1 MEKKKLIL
9 GIIGVVVVIG
19 LVISAALL
27 LTRAP
32 GPEDLTFM
40 TETYPPFNYQE
51 DGQLQGISVELLEAM
66 TGSMGVQVSD
76 EQIQLL
82 PWTEGY
88 QTALTQK
95 NTVLFSTVRLP
106 EREAAFKWVGP
117 IYTEEKVLF
126 AMRDRE
132 ITITQP
138 GDLKGYTIGVITDDA
153 AIGEL
158 LALGVAREQLVA
170 DQDPGV
176 IIRKLENGEL
186 DLWCYGE
193 AVGNYLT
200 TEQTGKYGFFKVVY
214 TLQSYDLYYAFN
226 TDTPDAVVES
236 FQQALDTVKEQRDA
250 EGLSAYEKILAR
262 YLPSIGLRYYTYL
275 TEEFPPLN
283 YEEAEGGQL
292 QGVAVDLLET
302 VFARLDTGLT
312 REDVRLVTW
321 PEAYQAVLSRNRT
334 VVFTMARLA
343 EREELFKWAGPF
355 VSGDNVLFALKSRNI
370 TITSPEDLQKYR
382 IGVITNTS
390 SIPILLGLG
399 VEHDQLVLGET
410 AAVLIDALERGEVDL
425 WATGKL
431 SGSYLIQERATRPE
445 GFESVYVIHTNQY
458 YYAFSRD
465 TPDSLVT
472 AFQQALEA
480 IQEEKDAQGIS
491 EYERILYRYIGV
503 ECARQPISD
512 EAVIRLVNLTAAA
525 IASDAPGTFQKI
537 STGEHPYKDGTNPA
551 LYVFAY
557 DTNLTVVAHPVYIR
571 LVGENFRGK
580 TDVSGKRF
588 RDEIMAGAL
597 ANGTGWSEYIYI
609 NPAETGLYYKKT
621 YYQLVQGSDAREYVV
636 CSGTY
641 KTCSEERRE

>member
-9 GIIGVVVVIG
+9 GIIGGVIVIG
-19 LVISAALL
+19 LVISALL
-27 LTRAP
+27 LARTP

-51 DGQLQGISVELLEAM
+51 GGQLQGISVELLEAM
-66 TGSMGVQVSD
+66 TESMDVQVSD

-82 PWTEGY
+82 SWTEGY

-138 GDLKGYTIGVITDDA
+138 EDLKGYKIGVITDDA
-153 AIGEL
+153 AISEL

-170 DQDPGV
+170 DEDPGV

-200 TEQTGKYGFFKVVY
+200 AEQTGKYGFFKVVY
-214 TLQSYDLYYAFN
+214 TLQKYDLYYAFN
-226 TDTPDAVVES
+226 KDTPDAVVDS

-250 EGLSAYEKILAR
+250 EGLSAYDRILAR

-283 YEEAEGGQL
+283 YETEEGQL
-292 QGVAVDLLET
+292 QGVAVDLLDT
-302 VFARLDTGLT
+302 VFERLNVGLT

-321 PEAYQAVLSRNRT
+321 PEAYQAVLTRNRT
-334 VVFTMARLA
+334 VVFSMARLD

-355 VSGDNVLFALKSRNI
+355 VSGDNMLFALKSRNI

-410 AAVLIDALERGEVDL
+410 AAVLIEALEQGEIDL

-431 SGSYLIQERATRPE
+431 SGNYLIQERATRPN
-445 GFESVYVIHTNQY
+445 GFESVYVVHTNEY
-458 YYAFSRD
+458 YYAFSRE
-465 TPDSLVT
+465 TPDALVT

-503 ECARQPISD
+503 ECAREPISD

-525 IASDAPGTFQKI
+525 IASDTPDTFQKI
-537 STGEHPYKDGTNPA
+537 SAGEQPYKDETNPA
-551 LYVFAY
+551 LYVFVY
-557 DTNLTVVAHPVYIR
+557 DINVTIVAHAVNIR

-580 TDVSGKRF
+580 TDVACKRF
-588 RDEIMAGAL
+588 RDEIVAGAL
-597 ANGTGWSEYIYI
+597 ANGTGWVDYIYI

-621 YYQLVQGSDAREYVV
+621 YYQLVRGSDAREYVV

-641 KTCSEERRE
+641 KTCSEDRRE

>member
-9 GIIGVVVVIG
+9 GITGVVVVIG
-19 LVISAALL
+19 LVISALL
-27 LTRAP
+27 LAQTP
-32 GPEDLTFM
+32 GPQDLTFM

-51 DGQLQGISVELLEAM
+51 GGQLQGISVELLKEM
-66 TGSMGVQVSD
+66 TESMGVHVSD

-117 IYTEEKVLF
+117 IYTEKKVLF
-126 AMRDRE
+126 ANRDRE
-132 ITITQP
+132 ISITQP
-138 GDLKGYTIGVITDDA
+138 DDLKGYTIGVITDDA
-153 AIGEL
+153 AIDEL

-170 DQDPGV
+170 DEDPGV
-176 IIRKLENGEL
+176 IIRKLENGDL
-186 DLWCYGE
+186 DLWCHAE
-193 AVGNYLT
+193 AAGNYLT
-200 TEQTGKYGFFKVVY
+200 AEQTGKYGFFKVVY
-214 TLQSYDLYYAFN
+214 TLQKYDLYYAFN
-226 TDTPDAVVES
+226 KGTPDAVVES

-250 EGLSAYEKILAR
+250 EGLSAYDRILAR

-283 YEEAEGGQL
+283 YEDVEGGQL

-302 VFARLDTGLT
+302 VFARLNTGLT

-321 PEAYQAVLSRNRT
+321 PEAYQAVLTQNRT
-334 VVFTMARLA
+334 VVFSTARLD

-355 VSGDNVLFALKSRNI
+355 VSVDNVLFALKSRNI

-390 SIPILLGLG
+390 SIPILLGFG

-410 AAVLIDALERGEVDL
+410 AAVLIDALERGDIDL

-431 SGSYLIQERATRPE
+431 SGNYLIHERATRPDE
-445 GFESVYVIHTNQY
+445 FESVYVVHTNQY

-465 TPDSLVT
+465 TPDALVT
-472 AFQQALEA
+472 TFQQALEA

-503 ECARQPISD
+503 ECARQPIGD
-512 EAVIRLVNLTAAA
+512 EAVIWLVNLTAAA
-525 IASDAPGTFQKI
+525 IALDAPGTFQEI
-537 STGEHPYKDGTNPA
+537 SAGEHPYKDGTNPA
-551 LYVFAY
+551 LYVFVY
-557 DTNLTVVAHPVYIR
+557 DTNVTMVAHAANIR
-571 LVGENFRGK
+571 LVGENYRGK

-588 RDEIMAGAL
+588 RDEIVAGAL
-597 ANGTGWSEYIYI
+597 ANGTGWVDYIYI

-621 YYQLVQGSDAREYVV
+621 YYQLVRGSDAREYVV

-641 KTCSEERRE
+641 KTCSEEIRE

>member
-9 GIIGVVVVIG
+9 GIIGVFVIG
-19 LVISAALL
+19 LVISALL
-27 LTRAP
+27 LARTP
-32 GPEDLTFM
+32 GPQDLTFM

-51 DGQLQGISVELLEAM
+51 GGQLQGISVELLKEM
-66 TGSMGVQVSD
+66 TETMGVHISD

-126 AMRDRE
+126 ANRDRE

-138 GDLKGYTIGVITDDA
+138 EDLKGYRIGVITDDA

-170 DQDPGV
+170 DQDPSV

-200 TEQTGKYGFFKVVY
+200 AQQTGKYGFFKVVY
-214 TLQSYDLYYAFN
+214 TLQGYDLYYAFN
-226 TDTPDAVVES
+226 KDTPDAMVES

-250 EGLSAYEKILAR
+250 EGLSAYERILAR

-283 YEEAEGGQL
+283 YEAEEAQL
-292 QGVAVDLLET
+292 KGVAVDLLDT
-302 VFARLDTGLT
+302 VFSRLDKGLT
-312 REDVRLVTW
+312 REDIRLVTW
-321 PEAYQAVLSRNRT
+321 PEAYQAVLTQNRT
-334 VVFTMARLA
+334 VVFSMVRLE

-355 VSGDNVLFALKSRNI
+355 VSADNVLFALTSRNI
-370 TITSPEDLQKYR
+370 TIRSPEDLQKYR

-410 AAVLIDALERGEVDL
+410 AAVLIDALERGDIDL

-431 SGSYLIQERATRPE
+431 SGNYLIPERATHPE
-445 GFESVYVIHTNQY
+445 EFESVYVIHKNEY
-458 YYAFSRD
+458 YYAFSRE

-472 AFQQALEA
+472 AFQQALET

-491 EYERILYRYIGV
+491 EYERVLYRYIGV
-503 ECARQPISD
+503 ECAREPIGD
-512 EAVIRLVNLTAAA
+512 EEVIRLVNLTAAA

-537 STGEHPYKDGTNPA
+537 SAGEHPYKDETNQA

-557 DTNLTVVAHPVYIR
+557 DTNVTVVAHAVNIR
-571 LVGENFRGK
+571 LVGENYRGK

-588 RDEIMAGAL
+588 RDEIVAGAL
-597 ANGTGWSEYIYI
+597 ANGTGWVDYIYI

-621 YYQLVQGSDAREYVV
+621 YYQLVRGSDAREYVV